1 MISKATTV
9 SDVLEVA
16 LLLKEVGLLRARDQQ
31 LDLNIV
37 PLFETIDD
45 LQNCGK
51 VMDSLLSISDYTRLL
66 DGRGRIQEVMI
77 GYSDSNK
84 DGGFLTSG
92 WELQKAEMGLI
103 DVFQR
108 RKVGLRLF
116 HGRGGSVG
124 RGGGPSYD
132 AILAQPA
139 GAVQAG
145 IRVTEQGEVIAGKF
159 LNPELGRQNLEHL
172 VAAML
177 EVALLHPQEAA
188 PRPEFIEAMEEL
200 SALAYSAYRAL
211 VYETEGFEQYF
222 WESTVIG
229 EISNLHIGSRPA
241 SRKKS
246 TRVEDLRAI
255 PWVFGWAQCRLML
268 PAWYGFGSAITTW
281 LETHPDSGMPLLQ
294 SMAREWPFFRT
305 LLSNMDMV
313 LAKSDIGIAARYK
326 ELVTDAQ
333 LRETIFAAHL
343 RRVRA
348 LAAGAADDPQAEF
361 ACSKAIPRSRAPS
374 AIASPT
380 SIRSTTCNSSC

>member
-16 LLLKEVGLLRARDQQ
+16 LLLKEVGLLRARDGQ

-45 LQNCGK
+45 LRNCGK

-92 WELQKAEMGLI
+92 WELYKAEMGLI

-139 GAVQAG
+139 GAVAG
-145 IRVTEQGEVIAGKF
+145 RHSRHRAG
-159 LNPELGRQNLEHL
+159 RSH
-172 VAAML
+172 
-177 EVALLHPQEAA
+177 
-188 PRPEFIEAMEEL
+188 
-200 SALAYSAYRAL
+200 
-211 VYETEGFEQYF
+211 
-222 WESTVIG
+222 
-229 EISNLHIGSRPA
+229 
-241 SRKKS
+241 
-246 TRVEDLRAI
+246 
-255 PWVFGWAQCRLML
+255 
-268 PAWYGFGSAITTW
+268 
-281 LETHPDSGMPLLQ
+281 
-294 SMAREWPFFRT
+294 
-305 LLSNMDMV
+305 
-313 LAKSDIGIAARYK
+313 
-326 ELVTDAQ
+326 
-333 LRETIFAAHL
+333 
-343 RRVRA
+343 RR
-348 LAAGAADDPQAEF
+348 
-361 ACSKAIPRSRAPS
+361 
-374 AIASPT
+374 
-380 SIRSTTCNSSC
+380 